1 MTETELLRLPEI
13 PEGPPAEQLKAVR
26 RYLCRL
32 AEQLEYILTNER
44 RERLREQERCRTL
57 EDRLAASPKVAEGI
71 LAASA
76 RRFGSQYVELQD
88 YERDRAGRETLIW
101 ENRDRLNGLERQE
114 PERPEP
120 VTDREKETPTLLK
133 DHGGRWQV

>member
-13 PEGPPAEQLKAVR
+13 PEGPPAEQLKAVK

-44 RERLREQERCRTL
+44 REREQSRTL

-76 RRFGSQYVELQD
+76 RRFGSQYVALQD

-101 ENRDRLNGLERQE
+101 ENRDRLNDLDRQE

-120 VTDREKETPTLLK
+120 MPDREKETPTLLK

>member
-13 PEGPPAEQLKAVR
+13 PEGPPAEQL
-26 RYLCRL
+26 
-32 AEQLEYILTNER
+32 EYILTNER
-44 RERLREQERCRTL
+44 RERLREQEQSRTL

-76 RRFGSQYVELQD
+76 RRFAGRYVELQD
-88 YERDRAGRETLIW
+88 YERDRAGREALIW
-101 ENRDRLNGLERQE
+101 ENRDRLNDLDQ
-114 PERPEP
+114 ERPEKP
-120 VTDREKETPTLLK
+120 ENRETPEEKTPTLLK

>member
-13 PEGPPAEQLKAVR
+13 PEGPPAEQLKAVK

-32 AEQLEYILTNER
+32 AEQLEYILTNEL
-44 RERLREQERCRTL
+44 RERLREQEQSQTL

-76 RRFGSQYVELQD
+76 RRFAGQYVALQD
-88 YERDRAGRETLIW
+88 YERDRAGREALIW
-101 ENRDRLNGLERQE
+101 ENRDRLNDLDRQE
-114 PERPEP
+114 PERPENP
-120 VTDREKETPTLLK
+120 VEQEEKISTLLK
-133 DHGGRWQV
+133 ECGGRWQV

>member
-13 PEGPPAEQLKAVR
+13 PEGPPAEQLKAMK

-57 EDRLAASPKVAEGI
+57 ARAKGGEGHALFADAPFSDPAQMIRQLVERL
-71 LAASA
+71 
-76 RRFGSQYVELQD
+76 F
-88 YERDRAGRETLIW
+88 
-101 ENRDRLNGLERQE
+101 
-114 PERPEP
+114 PER
-120 VTDREKETPTLLK
+120 TDRE
-133 DHGGRWQV
+133 

>member
-13 PEGPPAEQLKAVR
+13 PEGPPAEQLKAVK

-44 RERLREQERCRTL
+44 RERLREQEQSRTL

-101 ENRDRLNGLERQE
+101 ENRDRLNDLDR
-114 PERPEP
+114 ERPEKPENP
-120 VTDREKETPTLLK
+120 VEQEEKISTLLEE
-133 DHGGRWQV
+133 HGGRWQV

>member
-13 PEGPPAEQLKAVR
+13 PEGPPAEQLKAVK

-76 RRFGSQYVELQD
+76 RRFGSQYVALQD

-101 ENRDRLNGLERQE
+101 ENRDRLNDLDQER
-114 PERPEP
+114 PERPENP
-120 VTDREKETPTLLK
+120 VEQEEKISTLLEE
-133 DHGGRWQV
+133 HGGRWQV

>member
-13 PEGPPAEQLKAVR
+13 PEGPPAEQLKAVK

-32 AEQLEYILTNER
+32 AEQLEYI
-44 RERLREQERCRTL
+44 
-57 EDRLAASPKVAEGI
+57 
-71 LAASA
+71 
-76 RRFGSQYVELQD
+76 QYVELQD
-88 YERDRAGRETLIW
+88 DERDRAGRETLIW
-101 ENRDRLNGLERQE
+101 ENRDRLNDLDRQE
-114 PERPEP
+114 TERPEP

>member
-13 PEGPPAEQLKAVR
+13 PEGPPAEQLKAVK

-44 RERLREQERCRTL
+44 RERLR
-57 EDRLAASPKVAEGI
+57 DRLAASPKVAEGI

-101 ENRDRLNGLERQE
+101 ENRDRLNDLDRQE

>member
-13 PEGPPAEQLKAVR
+13 PEGPPAEQLKAVK

-44 RERLREQERCRTL
+44 RERLREQERSRTL

-76 RRFGSQYVELQD
+76 RRFAGQYVEIQD

-101 ENRDRLNGLERQE
+101 ENRDRLNDLDQ
-114 PERPEP
+114 ERPEKPGNP
-120 VTDREKETPTLLK
+120 VEQEEKISTLLK
-133 DHGGRWQV
+133 ECGGRWQV

>member
-13 PEGPPAEQLKAVR
+13 PEGPPAEQLKAVK

-44 RERLREQERCRTL
+44 RERVREQERCRTL

-76 RRFGSQYVELQD
+76 RRFAGQYVELQD

-101 ENRDRLNGLERQE
+101 ENRDRLNDLDQ
-114 PERPEP
+114 ERPEKP
-120 VTDREKETPTLLK
+120 ENRETPEEKTPTLLK

>member
-13 PEGPPAEQLKAVR
+13 PEGPPAEQLKAVK

-76 RRFGSQYVELQD
+76 RFAGQYVELQD
-88 YERDRAGRETLIW
+88 YERDRAGREALIW
-101 ENRDRLNGLERQE
+101 ENRDRLNDLDQ
-114 PERPEP
+114 ERPEKPENP
-120 VTDREKETPTLLK
+120 VEQEEKISTLLK
-133 DHGGRWQV
+133 ECGGRWQV

>member
-13 PEGPPAEQLKAVR
+13 PEGPPAEQLKAVK

-44 RERLREQERCRTL
+44 RERLREQEQRRTL

-76 RRFGSQYVELQD
+76 RRFGSQYVALQD
-88 YERDRAGRETLIW
+88 YARARAGRETLIW
-101 ENRDRLNGLERQE
+101 ENRARLNDLEQ
-114 PERPEP
+114 ERPEKP
-120 VTDREKETPTLLK
+120 ENRETPEEKTPTLLE

>member
-13 PEGPPAEQLKAVR
+13 PEGPPAEQLKAVK

-44 RERLREQERCRTL
+44 RERLREQEQSRTL

-76 RRFGSQYVELQD
+76 RRFGSQYVELQN
-88 YERDRAGRETLIW
+88 YERDRAGREALIW
-101 ENRDRLNGLERQE
+101 ENRDRLNDLDRQE
-114 PERPEP
+114 PERPENP
-120 VTDREKETPTLLK
+120 VEQEEKMSTLLEE
-133 DHGGRWQV
+133 HGGRWQV

>member
-13 PEGPPAEQLKAVR
+13 PEGPPAEQLKAVK

-88 YERDRAGRETLIW
+88 YERDRAGREALIW
-101 ENRDRLNGLERQE
+101 ENRDRLNDLEQ
-114 PERPEP
+114 ERPEKPENP
-120 VTDREKETPTLLK
+120 VEQEEKISTLLEE
-133 DHGGRWQV
+133 HGGRWQV

>member
-1 MTETELLRLPEI
+1 M
-13 PEGPPAEQLKAVR
+13 K

-44 RERLREQERCRTL
+44 RERLREQERSRTL
-57 EDRLAASPKVAEGI
+57 EDRLAASPKVAEGV

-88 YERDRAGRETLIW
+88 YERDRAGRETL
-101 ENRDRLNGLERQE
+101 DLGE
-114 PERPEP
+114 PGPAERPGSAGAGKAG
-120 VTDREKETPTLLK
+120 TGD
-133 DHGGRWQV
+133 G

>member
-13 PEGPPAEQLKAVR
+13 PEGPPAEQLKAVK

-44 RERLREQERCRTL
+44 RERVREQEQSRTL

-71 LAASA
+71 LAASSA
-76 RRFGSQYVELQD
+76 ANMWRSRTTSGTGPEERR
-88 YERDRAGRETLIW
+88 
-101 ENRDRLNGLERQE
+101 
-114 PERPEP
+114 
-120 VTDREKETPTLLK
+120 
-133 DHGGRWQV
+133 

>member
-13 PEGPPAEQLKAVR
+13 PEGPPAEQLKAVK

-44 RERLREQERCRTL
+44 RERLREQERSRTL
-57 EDRLAASPKVAEGI
+57 EDR

-101 ENRDRLNGLERQE
+101 ENRDRLNDLDRQE

>member
-13 PEGPPAEQLKAVR
+13 PEGPPAEQLKAVK

-44 RERLREQERCRTL
+44 RERLREQEQSRTL
-57 EDRLAASPKVAEGI
+57 EDRLAASPKVAEGL

-76 RRFGSQYVELQD
+76 RRFGSRYVELQD

-101 ENRDRLNGLERQE
+101 ENRDRLNDLEQ
-114 PERPEP
+114 ERPEKPENP
-120 VTDREKETPTLLK
+120 VEQEEKISTLLEE
-133 DHGGRWQV
+133 HGGRWQV